1 MVRCCFDV
9 SRTRCIVA
17 REKDRWHG
25 KSGGGTREP
34 MASIAENK
42 QSGHGRS
49 SSDLR
54 PYDVVGRYGG
64 EEFLLR
70 LPGCNL
76 VTGTGR
82 AEEIREIVAKHP
94 IVTSAGTTS
103 ATVSMGV
110 TVTSLARGCTTA
122 ESLQQADLSLYRAKN
137 SGRNRVEVFSKSAT
151 PAAAR

>member
-1 MVRCCFDV
+1 MYMVRCCFDV

-64 EEFLLR
+64 EEFLLI

-76 VTGTGR
+76 VHGAKR
-82 AEEIREIVAKHP
+82 AEEIRKLVCAHP
-94 IVTSAGTTS
+94 IKTPFGSSSVTISI
-103 ATVSMGV
+103 GV
-110 TVTSLARGCTTA
+110 TVGCSDKRSVC
-122 ESLQQADLSLYRAKN
+122 ELLREADLSLYAAK
-137 SGRNRVEVFSKSAT
+137 K
-151 PAAAR
+151 